1 MNGNSETIA
10 TYFAP
15 AERAGEV
22 EVRELRLLVENSA
35 LFHAIEQAVDGYLM
49 ILNPQRQVLA
59 VNRQLLHDLGL
70 GSTGCVVGRRPGE
83 IIECIHATEGPG
95 GCGTSP
101 FCSTCGAVLSI
112 LTSQQEGQPVQGE
125 CLATVRRGEYTEAA
139 EFRVRATPVRIGNHD
154 FTVLVFNDI
163 SGEKRREALE
173 RTFFHDILN
182 TITGLMG
189 WSDLLRKTGTLDPGE
204 VAGRIVALSNR
215 LSREVQDQRRLS
227 QAERGSLEVS
237 VEKTSVRGIYET
249 LQSIFSEHDAARNKK
264 VEFDPVA
271 PEEDLMA
278 DASLLARVLTNM
290 IKNAL
295 EAIPDGET
303 VRVRFERQGGDPVF
317 LVHNPGA
324 IPPEVAMR
332 IFQRSFSTKEG
343 RGRGIGTYSM
353 KLFGEKFLGGK
364 VSFKTSKENGTVFS
378 IRLPAAG
385 PLEPPRRQ

>member
-1 MNGNSETIA
+1 
-10 TYFAP
+10 
-15 AERAGEV
+15 
-22 EVRELRLLVENSA
+22 
-35 LFHAIEQAVDGYLM
+35 M
-49 ILNPQRQVLA
+49 ILNPQRQILA

-189 WSDLLRKTGTLDPGE
+189 WSDLLRKTGTLDPRE

-227 QAERGSLEVS
+227 QAERGSLEVT

>member
-1 MNGNSETIA
+1 
-10 TYFAP
+10 
-15 AERAGEV
+15 
-22 EVRELRLLVENSA
+22 
-35 LFHAIEQAVDGYLM
+35 
-49 ILNPQRQVLA
+49 
-59 VNRQLLHDLGL
+59 
-70 GSTGCVVGRRPGE
+70 
-83 IIECIHATEGPG
+83 
-95 GCGTSP
+95 
-101 FCSTCGAVLSI
+101 
-112 LTSQQEGQPVQGE
+112 
-125 CLATVRRGEYTEAA
+125 
-139 EFRVRATPVRIGNHD
+139 
-154 FTVLVFNDI
+154 
-163 SGEKRREALE
+163 
-173 RTFFHDILN
+173 
-182 TITGLMG
+182 
-189 WSDLLRKTGTLDPGE
+189 
-204 VAGRIVALSNR
+204 
-215 LSREVQDQRRLS
+215 
-227 QAERGSLEVS
+227 

-303 VRVRFERQGGDPVF
+303 VRVRFERQGGDPAF

>member
-1 MNGNSETIA
+1 MNDGSGA
-10 TYFAP
+10 AVTYFAP
-15 AERAGEV
+15 AERAHETKV
-22 EVRELRLLVENSA
+22 TELRLFVENSP
-35 LFHAIEQAVDGYLM
+35 LFRAIEQAVDGYLM
-49 ILNPQRQVLA
+49 ILNRERQVLA
-59 VNRQLLHDLGL
+59 ANHQLLRDLGL
-70 GSTGCVVGRRPGE
+70 ETTECVVGRRPGE
-83 IIECIHATEGPG
+83 ILDCVHAMEGPG

-101 FCSTCGAVLSI
+101 FCATCGAVLSI
-112 LTSQQEGQPVQGE
+112 LTSQKEGQPAQGE
-125 CLATVRRGEYTEAA
+125 CLATVRRGEHTEAT
-139 EFRVRATPVRIGNHD
+139 EFRVRSTPVRLGAHEL
-154 FTVLVFNDI
+154 TVLVFNDI

-189 WSDLLRKTGTLDPGE
+189 WSHLLEKMGKTEPKE
-204 VAGRIVALSNR
+204 MAERIVALSNR
-215 LSREVQDQRRLS
+215 LNREVQDQRRLS
-227 QAERGSLEVS
+227 QAERGSLQVT
-237 VEKTSVRGIYET
+237 VEKTSVQGIYET
-249 LQSIFSEHDAARNKK
+249 LQSIFSGYDVAKSK
-264 VEFDPVA
+264 TIEFDPVA
-271 PEEDLMA
+271 AEEDLLT

-324 IPPEVAMR
+324 VPPEVAMR

-343 RGRGIGTYSM
+343 KGRGIGTYSM

-364 VSFKTSKENGTVFS
+364 VSFQTSEKGGTIFS

-385 PLEPPRRQ
+385 PPEVPGPQ